1 MDPNLG
7 SRCLFTFTDDETW
20 RNALT
25 SITLVVDDEEL
36 EENFLNSSIV
46 TPGQIDLGGT
56 WPIESVKYTI
66 TISAEGYEDVVLT
79 R

>member
-1 MDPNLG
+1 M
-7 SRCLFTFTDDETW
+7 
-20 RNALT
+20 
-25 SITLVVDDEEL
+25 TLVVDDEEL

-56 WPIESVKYTI
+56 WPIESIKYTI
-66 TISAEGYEDVVLT
+66 TISADGYEDVVLT